1 MVGLLPW
8 LQRSMTNGGNS
19 YFASSSVSPYYFFLF
34 LTSATYYRGKQGLSK
49 RVSDPST
56 EIISCAPLPLEKRSH
71 AETKGSVSKLEI
83 ACRNCSYKICDR
95 QKSKVASNL
104 NDYIYLNVIRN
115 AGIFNNFFSSNI

>member
-19 YFASSSVSPYYFFLF
+19 YFASNPVSSYYFFLF

-56 EIISCAPLPLEKRSH
+56 EIISCAPLPLEKNHMQRLKVQYPSWKLH
-71 AETKGSVSKLEI
+71 VET
-83 ACRNCSYKICDR
+83 A
-95 QKSKVASNL
+95 
-104 NDYIYLNVIRN
+104 VIRSV
-115 AGIFNNFFSSNI
+115 I